1 MRKKAE
7 ILRRLRDLEKELTRE
22 PTAAE
27 YHPDIDEAKYLKDY
41 HMNLGRVKALN
52 WVLNRE

>member
-7 ILRRLRDLEKELTRE
+7 ILRRLRDLEHDLSEYEIKAE
-22 PTAAE
+22 PLPNDAR
-27 YHPDIDEAKYLKDY
+27 PYLE
-41 HMNLGRVKALN
+41 NLGRVKALN